1 MSMMLPSGSVTAVE
15 PARAVHPELMFIGV
29 HVAPPSVD
37 RHVSFIHP
45 VRSAPP
51 ITRTLPSGS
60 ATLLWSPLLDHPEL
74 MFIGVHVAPL
84 SSDRQVSFWYPLKP
98 AAPLITRMLLSGST
112 TLLCQFLPIY
122 PELAFCSVQLPV
134 YVSSPKNHAHPVG
147 LLFDWSVNCTASGA
161 APVVGVP
168 LNAASGA
175 AALAVPISSRVAAIR
190 HNVIN
195 GMLLGG
201 FPICY

>member
-15 PARAVHPELMFIGV
+15 PVRAVHPELMFIDV

-74 MFIGVHVAPL
+74 MFIGIHVAPL
-84 SSDRQVSFWYPLKP
+84 SSDRQVSFWYPLDL
-98 AAPLITRMLLSGST
+98 AAPPITRMLPSGSA
-112 TLLCQFLPIY
+112 TLLCQFLPVH
-122 PELAFCSVQLPV
+122 PELAFCTVQTPV
-134 YVSSPKNHAHPVG
+134 YVSSPKNHAQPVG
-147 LLFDWSVNCTASGA
+147 PPAEVSVNCTVRGA
-161 APVVGVP
+161 GPEIVLL

-175 AALAVPISSRVAAIR
+175 AALAVPTSSRAATIR
-190 HNVIN
+190 HSAIN
-195 GMLLGG
+195 GMLFEG
-201 FPICY
+201 FPICH

>member
-1 MSMMLPSGSVTAVE
+1 MMLPSGSVIAVE
-15 PARAVHPELMFIGV
+15 PVRAVHPELMFIDV

-45 VRSAPP
+45 VRSPPP

-74 MFIGVHVAPL
+74 MFIGIHVAPL

-98 AAPLITRMLLSGST
+98 AAPPITRMLPSGSA
-112 TLLCQFLPIY
+112 TLLCPFLPIH

-147 LLFDWSVNCTASGA
+147 LPADRSVKDTVRGA
-161 APVVGVP
+161 APEVGVP
-168 LNAASGA
+168 LKAAVGA
-175 AALAVPISSRVAAIR
+175 AAVAMPTSNRRA
-190 HNVIN
+190 
-195 GMLLGG
+195 GMTRQNFVREMYLWKL
-201 FPICY
+201 IIYD